1 MLLFS
6 QEGVYLIMSELSE
19 KNTKELFDEIRNA
32 PEKFA
37 ERLNTEKLNTNRI
50 MLSDYI
56 RQKMTEKGITTKD
69 LIIKTALSQSH
80 IYQILG
86 GTRTPG
92 RDILINI
99 ALALSLTLEKTQRLL
114 LIGRAGELY
123 PRVRRDAALICCIE
137 QRLGLIETSD
147 FLQSISEHE
156 LI

>member
-56 RQKMTEKGITTKD
+56 RQKMTE
-69 LIIKTALSQSH
+69 
-80 IYQILG
+80 
-86 GTRTPG
+86 
-92 RDILINI
+92 
-99 ALALSLTLEKTQRLL
+99 
-114 LIGRAGELY
+114 
-123 PRVRRDAALICCIE
+123 
-137 QRLGLIETSD
+137 
-147 FLQSISEHE
+147 
-156 LI
+156 